1 VISHEYW
8 IENLC
13 GQRDYY
19 SHSRQGNQMNIVKS
33 SDWLISENKNGGE
46 KFWRLHIVKDG
57 SDYYTQTEWYQ
68 ITKSGRTSKQQ
79 MSEPYYAAPTNVGR
93 SNERNSEQQAEFE
106 FDAVI
111 KKQRDKGFRAKG
123 ERKNTRPMPMLAH
136 KFTDHKKK
144 VEFPIYVQPKL
155 NGMRMLFDGE
165 NGWSR
170 GNKEVIPEV
179 IQHLK
184 FDTGGYILDGELM
197 LPNNQLL
204 QESMKAI
211 KKYRPELSPEL
222 LYHVYDVV
230 LPDQHY
236 DNRME
241 ILDTI
246 FMDAPKNVVRVKTV
260 KAEDESQ
267 VSHLH
272 QLFVQDGFEGTMIRD
287 PWTNYEV
294 GKRSYSLLK
303 LKDFVDAEY
312 RIVNVIDGDGSDV
325 GLAIFELETDSGQ
338 RFNCRPEGSQEN
350 RADLFKN
357 RRSLIGKYLTVR
369 YQELSKDGVP
379 IFPVGVSIREWG
391 EF

>member
-1 VISHEYW
+1 
-8 IENLC
+8 
-13 GQRDYY
+13 
-19 SHSRQGNQMNIVKS
+19 MKIVKS

-57 SDYYTQTEWYQ
+57 NDYYTQTEWYQ
-68 ITKSGRTSKQQ
+68 ISKTGRETKKQ
-79 MSEPYYAAPTNVGR
+79 MSEPYFAEPTNVGR
-93 SNERNSEQQAEFE
+93 SNERNSQEQAEFE

-111 KKQRDKGFRAKG
+111 KKQKDKGFRAKG
-123 ERKNTRPMPMLAH
+123 ERKNVRPMPMLAH
-136 KFTDHKKK
+136 KFVDHKSK
-144 VEFPIYVQPKL
+144 VSFPAYIQPKL

-184 FDTGGYILDGELM
+184 FDTEGYILDGELT
-197 LPNNQLL
+197 Q
-204 QESMKAI
+204 
-211 KKYRPELSPEL
+211 L
-222 LYHVYDVV
+222 LYHVYDIVDDSM
-230 LPDQHY
+230 PFSQRH
-236 DNRME
+236 E
-241 ILDTI
+241 IIQDLVAN
-246 FMDAPKNVVRVKTV
+246 APENVKIVKTV
-260 KAEDESQ
+260 RANDESQ
-267 VSHLH
+267 VAHLH
-272 QLFVQDGFEGTMIRD
+272 QLFVQDGYEGTMIRD
-287 PWTNYEV
+287 PKMHYEI

-312 RIVNVIDGDGSDV
+312 RIVAVTDGDGSDV
-325 GLAIFELETDSGQ
+325 GLAIFELETDSGE

-357 RRSLIGKYLTVR
+357 RRELVGKYLTVR
-369 YQELSKDGVP
+369 YQELSKDGIP

>member
-1 VISHEYW
+1 
-8 IENLC
+8 
-13 GQRDYY
+13 
-19 SHSRQGNQMNIVKS
+19 MNIVKS
-33 SDWLISENKNGGE
+33 SEWLISENKAGGE

-57 SDYYTQTEWYQ
+57 NDYYTQTEWYQ
-68 ITKSGRTSKQQ
+68 ISKTGRETKRQT
-79 MSEPYYAAPTNVGR
+79 SEPYYAEPTNVGR
-93 SNERNSEQQAEFE
+93 SNERDSEAQAEFE

-123 ERKNTRPMPMLAH
+123 ERKNVRPMPMLAH
-136 KFTDHKKK
+136 KFVDHKKK
-144 VEFPIYVQPKL
+144 VEFPVYVQPKL

-184 FDTGGYILDGELM
+184 FDTGGFILDGELM
-197 LPNNQLL
+197 LPNNVLL
-204 QESMKAI
+204 QESMTAI
-211 KKYRPELSPEL
+211 KKYRPELSPKL
-222 LYHVYDVV
+222 LYHVYDIVDSE
-230 LPDQHY
+230 LPYAKRQQIIHD
-236 DNRME
+236 
-241 ILDTI
+241 ILHT
-246 FMDAPKNVVRVKTV
+246 APSNVVRVPTWEAFNEVDVMVWHK
-260 KAEDESQ
+260 S
-267 VSHLH
+267 
-272 QLFVQDGFEGTMIRD
+272 FVRDGFEGTMIRNPD
-287 PWTNYEV
+287 MPYEI

-312 RIVNVIDGDGSDV
+312 RIVAVTDGDGSDV
-325 GLAIFELETDSGQ
+325 GLAIFELETDSGE

-357 RRSLIGKYLTVR
+357 RRELVGKYLTVR
-369 YQELSKDGVP
+369 YQELSKDGIP

>member
-1 VISHEYW
+1 
-8 IENLC
+8 
-13 GQRDYY
+13 
-19 SHSRQGNQMNIVKS
+19 MKIVKS
-33 SDWLISENKNGGE
+33 SEWLISENKAGGE

-68 ITKSGRTSKQQ
+68 ISKTGRETKKQT
-79 MSEPYYAAPTNVGR
+79 SEPYFAEPTNVGR
-93 SNERNSEQQAEFE
+93 SNERNSQEQAEFE

-111 KKQRDKGFRAKG
+111 KKQKDKGFRAKG
-123 ERKNTRPMPMLAH
+123 ERKNVRPMPMLAH
-136 KFTDHKKK
+136 KFADHKKK
-144 VEFPIYVQPKL
+144 IEFPVWVQPKL

-184 FDTGGYILDGELM
+184 FDTMGYVLDGELM
-197 LPNNQLL
+197 LPNNVLL
-204 QESMKAI
+204 QESMTAI
-211 KKYRPELSPEL
+211 KKYRPELSPKL
-222 LYHVYDVV
+222 LYHVYDIVEPD
-230 LPDQHY
+230 LPY
-236 DNRME
+236 GARKE
-241 ILDTI
+241 ILDSLLQNV
-246 FMDAPKNVVRVKTV
+246 PRNVVRVPTWE
-260 KAEDESQ
+260 AFNESD
-267 VSHLH
+267 VLVWHKS
-272 QLFVQDGFEGTMIRD
+272 FTRDGFEGTMIRNPD
-287 PWTNYEV
+287 MPYEIN
-294 GKRSYSLLK
+294 KRSYSLLK

-325 GLAIFELETDSGQ
+325 GLAIFELETDSGE

-357 RRSLIGKYLTVR
+357 RRELVGKYLTVR
-369 YQELSKDGVP
+369 YQELSKDGIP

>member
-1 VISHEYW
+1 
-8 IENLC
+8 
-13 GQRDYY
+13 
-19 SHSRQGNQMNIVKS
+19 MKIVKS
-33 SDWLISENKNGGE
+33 SEWLISENKAGGE

-57 SDYYTQTEWYQ
+57 TDYYTQTEWYQ
-68 ITKSGRTSKQQ
+68 ISKTGRETKKQ
-79 MSEPYYAAPTNVGR
+79 MSEPYYAEPTNVGR
-93 SNERNSEQQAEFE
+93 SNERDSEAQAEFE

-111 KKQRDKGFRAKG
+111 KKQKDKGFRAKG
-123 ERKNTRPMPMLAH
+123 ERKNVRPMPMLAH
-136 KFTDHKKK
+136 KFVDHKKK
-144 VEFPIYVQPKL
+144 VEFPVAIQPKL

-197 LPNNQLL
+197 LPNNVLL

-211 KKYRPELSPEL
+211 KKYRPELSSQL
-222 LYHVYDVV
+222 LYHVYDIVDDSIPFSDRYQIITD
-230 LPDQHY
+230 LIQK
-236 DNRME
+236 
-241 ILDTI
+241 
-246 FMDAPKNVVRVKTV
+246 APKNVKIVKTV
-260 KAEDESQ
+260 RAHDESQ
-267 VSHLH
+267 VAHLH

-287 PWTNYEV
+287 PKMKYEI

-312 RIVNVIDGDGSDV
+312 RIVNVVDGDGSDV
-325 GLAIFELETDSGQ
+325 GLAIFELETDSGE

-357 RRSLIGKYLTVR
+357 RRELVGKYLTVR
-369 YQELSKDGVP
+369 YQELSKDGIP

>member
-1 VISHEYW
+1 
-8 IENLC
+8 
-13 GQRDYY
+13 
-19 SHSRQGNQMNIVKS
+19 MKIVKS
-33 SDWLISENKNGGE
+33 SEWLISENKAGGE

-57 SDYYTQTEWYQ
+57 ADYYTQTEWYQ
-68 ITKSGRTSKQQ
+68 ISKTGRETKRQT
-79 MSEPYYAAPTNVGR
+79 SEPYYAEPTNVGR
-93 SNERNSEQQAEFE
+93 SNERNSQEQADFE

-111 KKQRDKGFRAKG
+111 KKQKDKGFRAKG
-123 ERKNTRPMPMLAH
+123 ERKNVRPMPMLAH

-144 VEFPIYVQPKL
+144 IEFPVYVQPKL

-184 FDTGGYILDGELM
+184 FDTGGFILDGELM
-197 LPNNQLL
+197 LPNNVLL
-204 QESMKAI
+204 QESMTAI
-211 KKYRPELSPEL
+211 KKYRPELSPKL
-222 LYHVYDVV
+222 LYHVKSFT
-230 LPDQHY
+230 
-236 DNRME
+236 R
-241 ILDTI
+241 
-246 FMDAPKNVVRVKTV
+246 
-260 KAEDESQ
+260 
-267 VSHLH
+267 
-272 QLFVQDGFEGTMIRD
+272 DGFEGTMIRNPD
-287 PWTNYEV
+287 MPYEI

-312 RIVNVIDGDGSDV
+312 RIVNVVDGDGSDV
-325 GLAIFELETDSGQ
+325 GLAIFELETDSGE

-357 RRSLIGKYLTVR
+357 RRELVGKYLTVR
-369 YQELSKDGVP
+369 YQELSKDGIP